1 MGFRILLSAVVLLL
15 GMTGAAF
22 SEPRRVLLLHSF
34 GRDFAPWN
42 EYARSI
48 REELGLQSKEPIDI
62 FEASLATARSTDV
75 EEGPFVDYL
84 RALFSKHQLD
94 LVITIGAPAVNFFQ
108 QHRSHLFAS
117 VPAVHTGLE
126 QRRVPINTLT
136 ANDTVVAV
144 SIDLTRA
151 VGSMLELLP
160 KTSSVAV
167 VIGNSPIEKYWLGQM
182 REAIQPFE
190 NRVAFTWLNEHSFEE
205 MLQRTAALPPQSAI
219 FFVLLSVD
227 AAGVAHE
234 ENKAMTRL
242 HAVANAPMFTHSD
255 AFFGQG
261 VVGGPLTIVANVG
274 RQAALVA
281 VRILGGESPDGIKT
295 PPIEFGTPK
304 FDWRELQ
311 RWNISESRLLPG
323 SEVHFRAPGLWEQYR
338 PQVTAGVA
346 ALLLQA
352 AIISWLLVERRRRY
366 FAQAEADNRRREVV
380 RLNRVTTAN
389 VLSSSIAH
397 ELNQPLGAIL
407 SNTEA
412 AQILLKANPPDL
424 GQIGEILSDIV
435 RDEQRASEII
445 AGLRN
450 LLNNRTETDLRTFE
464 LNDTVRDVVKIIA
477 PEVEK
482 RGIVLR
488 TLLASEALPV
498 RCDPIHL
505 QQVIINLVMNGMDAM
520 DGEPGPHNLTV
531 RTGQDAKSDFIEVR
545 ISDSGKGIAESNL
558 TSIFDAFVTTKP
570 LGTGLGLPIARTIL
584 EIYGGDIWAEN
595 RQRGAVFSFRLPL
608 VKTHVRKG

>member
-1 MGFRILLSAVVLLL
+1 MGFRILLGTVVLLFA
-15 GMTGAAF
+15 MTGAAV

-62 FEASLATARSTDV
+62 FEASLATARSADV
-75 EEGPFVDYL
+75 EEGPFVEYL

-108 QHRSHLFAS
+108 QHRSQLFPS

-126 QRRVPINTLT
+126 QRRVPISTLT

-151 VGSMLELLP
+151 VRSMLELLP

-234 ENKAMTRL
+234 ESKAMTRL

-261 VVGGPLTIVANVG
+261 IVGGPLTTVADVG
-274 RQAALVA
+274 QQAARVA
-281 VRILGGESPDGIKT
+281 VRILGGERPVDIKT
-295 PPIEFGTPK
+295 PPLEFGTPK
-304 FDWRELQ
+304 FDWREIQ
-311 RWNISESRLLPG
+311 RWNISESRLPAG
-323 SEVHFRAPGLWEQYR
+323 SEVHFRTPGLWEQYR

-352 AIISWLLVERRRRY
+352 AIISWLLVERRRRH
-366 FAQAEADNRRREVV
+366 FAQAEANNRRREVV

-477 PEVEK
+477 PEIEK

-488 TLLASEALPV
+488 TLLASQALPV

-505 QQVIINLVMNGMDAM
+505 QQVMINLVMNGMDAM

-531 RTGQDAKSDFIEVR
+531 RTGQHAESDFIEVR
-545 ISDSGKGIAESNL
+545 ISDSGKGIPESNL
-558 TSIFDAFVTTKP
+558 ASIFDAFVTTKP
-570 LGTGLGLPIARTIL
+570 QGTGLGLPIARTIL
-584 EIYGGDIWAEN
+584 ESYGGDIWAEN
-595 RQRGAVFSFRLPL
+595 RQRGAAFSFRLPL
-608 VKTHVRKG
+608 AKAKAG